1 MIAGVMSLISVN
13 NLTFGYDGS
22 YNNVFEDISFNIDT
36 DWKLGLIGR
45 NGKGKTTFLK
55 LLQGKYEYKG
65 TISKNVN
72 VDYFPFEVINKD
84 RMAIEIVKNIEAI
97 CVDEN
102 CRGNGIGTLLL
113 EYTKN
118 ICKTLPKKNNLCYNI
133 KS

>member
-1 MIAGVMSLISVN
+1 
-13 NLTFGYDGS
+13 
-22 YNNVFEDISFNIDT
+22 
-36 DWKLGLIGR
+36 
-45 NGKGKTTFLK
+45 
-55 LLQGKYEYKG
+55 
-65 TISKNVN
+65 
-72 VDYFPFEVINKD
+72 
-84 RMAIEIVKNIEAI
+84 MAIEIVKNIEAI

>member
-1 MIAGVMSLISVN
+1 M
-13 NLTFGYDGS
+13 
-22 YNNVFEDISFNIDT
+22 
-36 DWKLGLIGR
+36 
-45 NGKGKTTFLK
+45 
-55 LLQGKYEYKG
+55 LQGKYEYKG